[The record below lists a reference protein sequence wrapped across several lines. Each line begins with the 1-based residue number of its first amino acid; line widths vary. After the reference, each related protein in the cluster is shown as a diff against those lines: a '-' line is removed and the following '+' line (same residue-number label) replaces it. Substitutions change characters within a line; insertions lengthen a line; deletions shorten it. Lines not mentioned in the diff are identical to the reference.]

1 MSQVSMAETL
11 RELGFLQGISD
22 EYLAQIA
29 IVAERL
35 SLPESKL
42 VFREGEAA
50 ADVFLVLHGSV
61 SLEICAPGVGCRRIL
76 TVGSGELL
84 GWSPLLGQLRFTA
97 TARTLTSTELLK
109 IHAGQLL
116 TLCEHNPRFGY
127 EFMRCAAQALAKRL
141 NATRMQLL
149 DVYGQAMPTSDEAG
163 K

>member
-1 MSQVSMAETL
+1 MSQVSIAETL

-42 VFREGEAA
+42 VFRESDAA
-50 ADVFLVLHGSV
+50 ADVFFVVHGSV

-76 TVGSGELL
+76 TVGPGELL

-97 TARTLTSTELLK
+97 TARTLAPTELLK
-109 IHAGQLL
+109 VHAGQLL

-127 EFMRCAAQALAKRL
+127 EFMRHAAQALAKRL

-149 DVYGQAMPTSDEAG
+149 DVYGQAMPISDEEG